1 LGFIRDD
8 SRGFA
13 FSLDLLLAI
22 IPLTI
27 ILGMAAADM
36 DNMYYALENTI
47 FQGSTDRVAV
57 DTVNTLLGTSGDP
70 TDWESAG
77 NPPKVDGIAYYDPLT
92 GTPVKGTISS
102 LKLKALT
109 ESDVLDL
116 TGDQYQFYLN
126 VSRTDNNQSIKT
138 LGIYNGSAANII
150 KVERA
155 ALYSDLVVVSKAQ
168 GVIIGS
174 GAARP
179 YTNPPNQFATSAS
192 SLGSYDYWI
201 LMENNGYNYVNI
213 TINTATIYL
222 GPNNI
227 TTPTKIDPGLL
238 KSDTKPDNNTVSIMT
253 GSSPGTSLNFYI
265 VEVPAGTPPGE
276 ITLYNVQP
284 KPCRFQFY
292 LWVTGD

>member
-1 LGFIRDD
+1 MRFIRDD
-8 SRGFA
+8 SKGFA

-57 DTVNTLLGTSGDP
+57 DAVNTLLQTSGDP
-70 TDWESAG
+70 IDWENSG
-77 NPPKVDGIAYYDPLT
+77 NPPKVAGIAYYDHLT

-126 VSRTDNNQSIKT
+126 VSRSDNNQSIKT

-155 ALYSDLVVVSKAQ
+155 ALYSNLVVVSKAQ
-168 GVIIGS
+168 GVILGS
-174 GAARP
+174 GAGRP

-213 TINTATIYL
+213 TINTVTIYL

-227 TTPTKIDPGLL
+227 TTPLKIDPSLL

-276 ITLYNVQP
+276 INLYNIQP